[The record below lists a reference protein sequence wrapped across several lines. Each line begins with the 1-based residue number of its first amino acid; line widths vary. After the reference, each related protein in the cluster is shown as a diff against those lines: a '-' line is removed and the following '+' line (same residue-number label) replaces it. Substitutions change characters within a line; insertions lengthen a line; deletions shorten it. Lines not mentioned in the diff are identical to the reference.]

1 MATSAEEYARD
12 SRLIANA
19 TKFRYNPMVVDHA
32 DGARLYDVD
41 GREYLDFGGS
51 WSLASL
57 GYSNEHVRQAIESQL
72 RKTTFAGLVSSINR
86 PALDLAE
93 KLVSLMGGDFEKKV
107 WYGLAGSDAAEAAQ
121 RLILTATGKRRIVS
135 FIGGWHGTS
144 DASMSLSAH
153 PALSGQ
159 IAGAHVTKVPYPD
172 PYHNPL
178 GCAPGELTD
187 RTLSYLEDYIFATI
201 CPPEDTAAIFVET
214 IQADSGDIVPPP
226 DFLPRLRA
234 LCDRLQIL
242 LLVDDIKI
250 GLGRTGRMFSYEHSD
265 IDPDVLI
272 LGKSLGGG
280 QPLSAIVARAELLD
294 EGFAGFTAVG
304 NATGCAAGLAT
315 IEVIE
320 QEGLVELSAQNGRH
334 LQQQLQ
340 QTLGRYEIVG
350 DIRGLGMI
358 QGIELVKDRAT
369 KEPHREAA
377 AKIIYR
383 AWELGLVC
391 YYAGYWGSVIEITP
405 PLILTGEEIERGV
418 AILGQATQDF
428 VDGKISDESVADF
441 AGWG

>member
-12 SRLIANA
+12 DRLIANA
-19 TKFRYNPMVVDHA
+19 TKFRYNPMVIERGE
-32 DGARLYDVD
+32 GARLYDAD

-57 GYSNEHVRQAIESQL
+57 GYGNEHVRRAIESQL
-72 RKTTFAGLVSSINR
+72 SKTTFAGLISSVNT

-121 RLILTATGKRRIVS
+121 RLLLLATGKRRIVS

-159 IAGAHVTKVPYPD
+159 IAGAHVTKVPFPD
-172 PYHNPL
+172 PYHNPF
-178 GCAPGELTD
+178 GCAPEELTD
-187 RTLSYLEDYIFATI
+187 RCLSYLENYIFATI
-201 CPPEDTAAIFVET
+201 CPPEDTAAVFVET
-214 IQADSGDIVPPP
+214 IQADSGDVVPPP
-226 DFLPRLRA
+226 DFLPKLRA
-234 LCDRLQIL
+234 LCDRHQIL
-242 LLVDDIKI
+242 LVVDDIKV
-250 GLGRTGRMFSYEHSD
+250 GLGRTGRMFSYEHSE
-265 IDPDVLI
+265 IHPDLLI

-280 QPLSAIVARAELLD
+280 LPLSAIVGRAELLD

-320 QEGLVELSAQNGRH
+320 QEGLVELAAQNGRH
-334 LQQQLQ
+334 LHQQLRKA
-340 QTLGRYEIVG
+340 LDRYEIVG
-350 DIRGLGMI
+350 DIRGIGMI

-377 AKIIYR
+377 AKIVYR

-391 YYAGYWGSVIEITP
+391 YYAGYWGNVIEVTP
-405 PLILTGEEIERGV
+405 PLILTGDEIERGA
-418 AILGQATQDF
+418 AILGRAARDF
-428 VDGKISDESVADF
+428 VDGKISDESVAPF